1 MAEKGKQ
8 VINFTQR
15 YIYYL
20 NVVFI
25 MKLQIITNC
34 KSLSLNIAR
43 NALS

>member
-1 MAEKGKQ
+1 MAEKGKH
-8 VINFTQR
+8 VIKFTQT

-20 NVVFI
+20 NVFFI

>member
-8 VINFTQR
+8 VINFTEI

-20 NVVFI
+20 NLFLI

-34 KSLSLNIAR
+34 KSLSLSIAR
-43 NALS
+43 NAIS